1 MKEKAFKN
9 FWEKIRPKNWKIR
22 KAAKILLLVSLVT
35 CLISSFC
42 ASLIQTD
49 GYAVEMIKLDRS
61 FTLSDPDI
69 NVATVRLSA
78 FIYKPRTATKEN
90 PAPVIFTIHGTINN
104 KEMQDI
110 NAIEMSRRGF
120 VVVAFDLAAQGGNS
134 QVVSVRGDGIMHLIE
149 YMSTL
154 DYVIPNMFGV
164 GGHSR
169 GGGIATAA
177 ADYYNKK
184 GIAAYEK
191 SLTDAGVTAA
201 TATAEQLQAARNA
214 EDKANKIAAVLSV
227 SCTPFTMNP
236 GQAALTST
244 ATPAYYG
251 RKTSVGV
258 IAGQYDEFFFKDAGK
273 YTGYNASFPT
283 TDTERTNKALYEW
296 LPKDYV
302 SSPGAARLIKSI
314 YPEFSTYQRRTVPL
328 EGEAG
333 YDSSLPVP
341 ANNPMISIPTTPVV
355 AGAYYTSTGLTTGI
369 TAQNPSANPFRVIYT
384 PAEIHPW
391 AHFSTESAAYQV
403 DFYYAAMGIPTN
415 ATYIPSGSQTWWL
428 KETFNLIGLVGIVLF
443 IIAFAEIIL
452 VIPYFGKMRRIKAN
466 CVSGNTE
473 GALLSGELDINDN
486 LPSLKGWGKHLVF
499 WITGIGISLISGFTI
514 RYFTSTTWGYGATL
528 LPTSSLFNQN
538 YANQI
543 VVWAILTSIIA
554 FAIMFLSWVIFGRRN
569 GEKPFEKLRTGG
581 NGNFARALVGA
592 IFVVSVAYFIEWL
605 SSEIFYTDYRF
616 WTLAFKTFEAI
627 KLWTILRYACLF
639 GIFYMV
645 NALINANNRFKNV
658 PEWASTAITAFLNIF
673 GIGLVMLI
681 QYGVYFS
688 TGAAWQWDAALLY
701 VVLFPILPMLV
712 AAAYIARKIYLRTG
726 SVWYAGLVNTFFMTI
741 VVCANTS
748 ASASFPYIFF

>member
-1 MKEKAFKN
+1 MKEKAFFKD
-9 FWEKIRPKNWKIR
+9 FWERIRPKNWKIR
-22 KAAKILLLVSLVT
+22 KAAKILLLVSLLT

-49 GYAVEMIKLDRS
+49 GYSVEMIRINRS

-78 FIYKPRTATKEN
+78 YIYKPSTATKDT
-90 PAPVIFTIHGTINN
+90 PAPTIFTIHGTINN

-110 NAIEMSRRGF
+110 NAIELSRRGF

-149 YMSTL
+149 YMSTM

-184 GIAAYEK
+184 GIAAYNK
-191 SLTDAGVTAA
+191 SLTDAGVTEA
-201 TATAEQLQAARNA
+201 TATNAQLQAARDA
-214 EDKANKIAAVLSV
+214 EDQANKIAAVLSV

-236 GQAALTST
+236 GQTALTST
-244 ATPAYYG
+244 STPAYYG

-258 IAGQYDEFFFKDAGK
+258 IAGKYDEFFFKDAGK
-273 YTGYNASFPT
+273 YTGYNAAFPT
-283 TDTERTNKALYEW
+283 TDLDRTNKALYEW

-314 YPEFSTYQRRTVPL
+314 YPQFETEQRHTVPTAT
-328 EGEAG
+328 EPG
-333 YDSSLPVP
+333 YDASLPVP
-341 ANNPMISIPTTPVV
+341 ANNPMISIPKNPVV
-355 AGAYYTSTGLTTGI
+355 PGAYYTSKGITTGI
-369 TAQNPSANPFRVIYT
+369 TAQNPATEAIRVIYT

-391 AHFSTESAAYQV
+391 AHFSTDSAGYHV
-403 DFYYAAMGIPTN
+403 DFYYAALGIPTN
-415 ATYIPSGSQTWWL
+415 ATYLPPSNQTWWL
-428 KETFNLIGLVGIVLF
+428 KETFNLIGFVGIVLF

-452 VIPYFGKMRRIKAN
+452 VIPYFGKMRKVKAG
-466 CVSGNTE
+466 VSE
-473 GALLSGELDINDN
+473 SALLSGQEVDINEN
-486 LPSLKGWGKHLVF
+486 LPTLKGWGRHLVF

-514 RYFTSTTWGYGATL
+514 RYFTSSTFGYGATL
-528 LPTSSLFNQN
+528 LPTTSLFNQN

-554 FAIMFLSWVIFGRRN
+554 IAIIFLSWVFFGRRY
-569 GEKPFEKLRTGG
+569 GEKPFAKLSTGG
-581 NGNFARALVGA
+581 NGNFARALVGS
-592 IFVVSVAYFIEWL
+592 IFVVAVAYCIEWL
-605 SSEIFYTDYRF
+605 SYEIFYTDYRF

-639 GIFYMV
+639 GVFYMV
-645 NALINANNRFKNV
+645 NALMNANNRFKNI
-658 PEWASTAITAFLNIF
+658 PEWASTAITAFFNIF

-701 VVLFPILPMLV
+701 VVLFPIIPMLI
-712 AAAYIARKIYLRTG
+712 AAAYIARKVYLRTG
-726 SVWYAGLVNTFFMTI
+726 SVWYAGLINTFFMTI